1 MPAPRRLIAATDFS
15 EAAGHAVDR
24 AYELASTHGSAL
36 TLAHGLGLD
45 GLTLLQGLLGPRL
58 PEVAASLQSAA
69 TSRLQQLVHDPDRPA
84 GVSADIA
91 VDVGSASRFVD
102 RLVREARADLLLVG
116 ARNGDLL
123 HRVLMGSTA
132 SRLLRTSACPV
143 LSVKQPVTGPYQRV
157 LIGVG
162 EGPDAERHVRVARAL
177 VPDAELVLL
186 HALTVPQD
194 STLRD
199 AGVTDDMLDAFRA
212 EQIREAEQRLHDFAR
227 RLGLPE
233 TSTRSIVVFGDAAR
247 ALLDHETAAACDLL
261 VVGRIDRNTEESLPV
276 GSATRQ
282 VLAGSTADVLVIAD
296 AAASG

>member
-1 MPAPRRLIAATDFS
+1 MPAPRHLVAATDFT

-24 AYELASTHGSAL
+24 AFELAATHGSTL

-58 PEVAASLQSAA
+58 PEVAASLQDAA
-69 TSRLQQLVHDPDRPA
+69 TRRLRELAADPGRPA

-91 VDVGSASRFVD
+91 VDVGPASRFVD
-102 RLVREARADLLLVG
+102 QLVRSQQADLLLVG

-132 SRLLRTSACPV
+132 SRLLRTSPCPV
-143 LSVKQPVTGPYQRV
+143 LSVKQPVAGPYQRV

-162 EGPDAERHVRVARAL
+162 EGPDTERHVRIVRAL
-177 VPDAELVLL
+177 VPSAEVVLL
-186 HALTVPQD
+186 HALMLPAAAA
-194 STLRD
+194 LRE
-199 AGVTDDMLDAFRA
+199 AGVTSDMFDAFRDA
-212 EQIREAEQRLHDFAR
+212 QVSEAVERLRGFAK

-233 TSTRSIVVFGDAAR
+233 TDASTVVVVGDPAR
-247 ALLDHETAAACDLL
+247 ALLEHATAAACDLL
-261 VVGRIDRNTEESLPV
+261 VMGRIDRNTDETLPV

-296 AAASG
+296 AATGN